1 ILVDGVDVREWDLTE
16 LRREIGVVQQA
27 VFLFSGGPLDN
38 TPLRRTQPGRRQSL
52 VRTAPVALVRARLRL
67 RPEDPRDGRGDL
79 ERRQR
84 NRTPDSACAER
95 AAHRPHRA
103 DHRASPVHHR
113 TLRPHPRTQQRR
125 TARERNSSGVARPA
139 WPLFQAFRAPVHQG
153 GGAGNPGRRLI
164 RGTGT
169 LRSDS
174 GQAPGGATKRQ
185 TDSRQTDS
193 RQIDSKVERSSLV
206 SCARRA
212 SFAVAIA
219 SLCAGL
225 AGCELGYLAH
235 AAYEQGRLLWNRRPI
250 AQELA
255 RPELDPLLRDKF
267 EMVIKLRRFAADR
280 LGLNVGNAYRTVTE
294 VDQGAIVWVVM
305 AAPKDSLTP
314 YTWWFPIV
322 GAVPY
327 RGYFDVADANA
338 EAAEFEQDGFDTLVR
353 PAVAFSSLGFFSDPV
368 LSNLLKLDRVQL
380 AGVIFHELFHRTFY
394 LASDAMFDESA
405 ATFVGGAAAVEFFTA
420 TEGTGS

>member
-1 ILVDGVDVREWDLTE
+1 
-16 LRREIGVVQQA
+16 
-27 VFLFSGGPLDN
+27 
-38 TPLRRTQPGRRQSL
+38 
-52 VRTAPVALVRARLRL
+52 
-67 RPEDPRDGRGDL
+67 
-79 ERRQR
+79 
-84 NRTPDSACAER
+84 
-95 AAHRPHRA
+95 
-103 DHRASPVHHR
+103 
-113 TLRPHPRTQQRR
+113 
-125 TARERNSSGVARPA
+125 
-139 WPLFQAFRAPVHQG
+139 
-153 GGAGNPGRRLI
+153 
-164 RGTGT
+164 
-169 LRSDS
+169 
-174 GQAPGGATKRQ
+174 
-185 TDSRQTDS
+185 
-193 RQIDSKVERSSLV
+193 
-206 SCARRA
+206 
-212 SFAVAIA
+212 VAIA

-255 RPELDPLLRDKF
+255 RPGLDPVVRDKF
-267 EMVIKLRRFAADR
+267 EMVIELRRFAADR

-294 VDQGAIVWVVM
+294 VDQGAVVWVVM

-353 PAVAFSSLGFFSDPV
+353 SAVAFSSLGFFSDPV

-394 LASDAMFDESA
+394 LASDAMLNESA
-405 ATFVGGAAAVEFFTA
+405 ANWVGDHAAAEYFA
-420 TEGTGS
+420 STEGRDSADAVSARGVVQSDLLFADFLQRAEARLLALYAGNLPAGEIVKRREPILKQIQAGYSKLKPSLSPLERFDLDQEPINNAVLINYRIYFHDLDNFEALERKYDGDLRATIEVIIALARAHPEDPFFAIWQATHPQPQ